1 MAYDVIVVGAGPA
14 GSTAARLLAQRGAS
28 VLLLEKRAF
37 PRDKPC
43 GGGVTVRA
51 ATLQDLDLAP
61 VIERTVYGATFSL
74 RLGPAFR
81 RRYHLPLTYMTQRS
95 RLDAFLAER
104 AAEAGAIF
112 HDGEALES
120 VDAGDGALPQ
130 VTVRTDAG
138 TYTAR
143 VLIGADGANS
153 RVRLALA
160 FPSLR
165 EEAVALEGVLRPGGG
180 LPAQWQEQVGLDV
193 GGLAGG
199 YGWIFPKGDHLN
211 IGVGGWKYAGFTL
224 RPKLAQL
231 CQRYGF
237 DPAALQD
244 VRGHHLPLRREAAAI
259 ARGPAALV
267 GDAAGLVDPLSG
279 EGIHMAFASAR
290 LAAEAALACLSGQHR
305 DMAPYQEAVDMRLQP
320 ELDAS
325 GRLQEILHFAPPPYL
340 ALMRRS
346 DRFWRLFCHV
356 IRGEITYLD
365 FMRKIGPLRHA
376 VGFFAGV
383 ARRRRLER
391 AAQGLR
397 LIEARTGRRT

>member
-1 MAYDVIVVGAGPA
+1 MAYDVVVVGAGPA
-14 GSTAARLLAQRGAS
+14 GSTAARLLAQHGAS
-28 VLLLEKRAF
+28 VLLLDKRPF

-51 ATLQDLDLAP
+51 AALQDVDLAP
-61 VIERTVYGATFSL
+61 VIERTVYGAAFSL

-81 RRYHLPLTYMTQRS
+81 KRYRLPLTYMTQRS

-104 AAEAGAIF
+104 AAEAGAVF
-112 HDGEALES
+112 HDGEALE
-120 VDAGDGALPQ
+120 DLDIRDGALPQ
-130 VTVRTDAG
+130 VTVRTDGG
-138 TYTAR
+138 TYTGR
-143 VLIGADGANS
+143 ILIGADGANS

-160 FPSLR
+160 LPSLR
-165 EEAVALEGVLRPGGG
+165 EEAVALEGVLRPGDGV
-180 LPAQWQEQVGLDV
+180 LAQWQEHVGLDI

-211 IGVGGWKYAGFTL
+211 IGVGGWKYAAFTL
-224 RPKLAQL
+224 RPKVAEL
-231 CQRYGF
+231 CRRYGF
-237 DPAALQD
+237 DPAALEA
-244 VRGHHLPLRREAAAI
+244 VRGHHLPLRRQAAAI

-290 LAAEAALACLSGQHR
+290 LAAEAALACLSGEQR
-305 DMAPYQEAVDMRLQP
+305 DMTAYQRAVDLRLQP

-325 GRLQEILHFAPPPYL
+325 GQLQEILHFAPPPYL

-356 IRGEITYLD
+356 IRGEITYVD
-365 FMRKIGPLRHA
+365 FMRMIGPLRHA
-376 VGFFAGV
+376 VGFFAAV

-391 AAQGLR
+391 AAEGVR
-397 LIEARTGRRT
+397 LIEAESRRRA